1 MQSTA
6 LANLP
11 PIPVTQREMLGLIM
25 GCAVRESATFNQ
37 AEFAVAAAG
46 GGPDRRKLT
55 RELLTDLAIRGW
67 IELRVRLADG
77 EELRTERRR
86 WDFELAADRNWEPDP
101 RDCACYALTDK
112 GRERLLRTEAR

>member
-1 MQSTA
+1 MQSSA

-11 PIPVTQREMLGLIM
+11 PLPVTQRDMLGLIM

-55 RELLTDLAIRGW
+55 RELLTDLAIRDW
-67 IELRVRLADG
+67 IELRVRRADG
-77 EELRTERRR
+77 DELRLERRR
-86 WDFELAADRNWEPDP
+86 WDLELSSERNWEPDP
-101 RDCACYALTDK
+101 GDGACYALTDK
-112 GRERLLRTEAR
+112 GRGRLLRADAR